1 MKLNPDCIRD
11 VLLYLEENLKIKD
24 GKIFIPITLKTLQE
38 ELTNY
43 SSEDVFYSVY
53 NLHQIRFIEGKI
65 NDVHNMKMM
74 FCDIENITYAGH
86 QFLSNIRPQPIWEK
100 TKSIVSKIGNHTL
113 GFIEGVAHD
122 IAVESAKQAVT
133 IMMTQNPTQQ

>member
-11 VLLYLEENLKIKD
+11 VLLYLEEKLKIEK
-24 GKIFIPITLKTLQE
+24 GRIFSPITLKTLQE
-38 ELTNY
+38 NLSEY
-43 SSEDVFYSVY
+43 SPEDVFYSVY
-53 NLHQIRFIEGKI
+53 NLHQIRFIEGRI
-65 NDVHNMKMM
+65 NDVNNMKMM

-86 QFLSNIRPQPIWEK
+86 QFLSNIRPQPIWDK

-113 GFIEGVAHD
+113 GFIEGVARD

-133 IMMTQNPTQQ
+133 IMMTQNPPQQ